1 MDNGGKLA
9 ARQPKKSLENMFEKF
24 VKFINVLVIFTFSFF
39 TLGISVLVYSKYLEM
54 VSEYVK
60 L

>member
-1 MDNGGKLA
+1 MA
-9 ARQPKKSLENMFEKF
+9 AKKKFRKYVFEKF